1 MKGNRSQPNPKKQK
15 GKGNT
20 MTNKELASKIIALV
34 GGEENISVLT
44 HCATRLRFNLKD
56 NGKANIDALKGLQG
70 VLTAQMKS
78 GQLQVVIGAKVNA
91 IFDEVSAQVH
101 ITEGGAAVQEPSKD
115 KVGAVIETISGIF
128 APTLPVLIGCGMFK
142 AIVSLITNLHLLPGD
157 NSFMVIMSMIGDL
170 IFYFFPFF
178 LAVSAARKFKVSE
191 YMALALAAAYMYPTI
206 MNGAAAVSD
215 GGPATMSFLG
225 LPILFV
231 NYKSTVIPIIL
242 SVWVLSLIYKRIDK
256 LVPDFLKILLTS
268 MIVLFIMVPLELI
281 VLGPIGSYMGT
292 YIAKFIDWFYNIGGF
307 VAAALL
313 GGTRSLLT
321 MMGMHYALAPLQIQ
335 QIAET
340 GGSTLLVSALTANFA
355 QAGSGFGA
363 FLRVRDKEM
372 KSVAGSAALSAVL
385 GITEPVMYG
394 VNLKYKRPFAFAMA
408 SSAVAAAFLSFFNA
422 RALAYAPPGLFT
434 IITYEASSFVFII
447 IGALIAFGMAA
458 VLTFLFGIPAE
469 ELAGSAK
476 TETFT
481 SEAPARTMVGGE
493 IAITS
498 PICGKVI
505 PLSDVPDGAFAGGEM
520 GKGVGIEPTEGK
532 VYAPFD
538 GTVDMLFDT
547 KHAIGLA
554 SNEGVEMLIHIG
566 LDTVELNGQFFTAHV
581 KTGDAIRKGQLLIEF
596 DKDQIAKNYST
607 ITPVLVTNFDQYGKI
622 EGLSGMVADQTTSII
637 RIQ

>member
-1 MKGNRSQPNPKKQK
+1 
-15 GKGNT
+15 
-20 MTNKELASKIIALV
+20 MTNKELASKIITLV
-34 GGEENISVLT
+34 GGENNISVLT

-56 NGKANIDALKGLQG
+56 NSKADIEALKKLQG

-91 IFDEVSAQVH
+91 VFDEVSAQVH
-101 ITEGGAAVQEPSKD
+101 ITEGSASEKKTKGNGIGS
-115 KVGAVIETISGIF
+115 VIETISGIF

-142 AIVSLITNLHLLPGD
+142 AIVSLVTNLHLLPGD
-157 NSFMVIMSMIGDL
+157 SSFMIIMSMIGDL

-206 MNGAAAVSD
+206 MNGAAAISE
-215 GGPATMSFLG
+215 GGPSTMSFLG

-242 SVWVLSLIYKRIDK
+242 SVWVLSLIYKRVDK

-340 GGSTLLVSALTANFA
+340 GGSTLLVSALTANFS
-355 QAGSGFGA
+355 QAGAGFGA
-363 FLRVRDKEM
+363 FLRLKDKEM
-372 KSVAGSAALSAVL
+372 KSVAGSASLSAVL

-394 VNLKYKRPFAFAMA
+394 VNLKYKRPFAFGMA

-434 IITYEASSFVFII
+434 IITYEADSFVFII
-447 IGALIAFGMAA
+447 IGALIAFCMAA
-458 VLTFLFGIPAE
+458 VLTYLFGIPSAE
-469 ELAGSAK
+469 NTEKANS
-476 TETFT
+476 ETFT
-481 SEAPARTMVGGE
+481 SEEPVRTLVGGQIE
-493 IAITS
+493 ISS
-498 PICGKVI
+498 PIKGKVI
-505 PLSDVPDGAFAGGEM
+505 PLSQVPDGAFSSGEM
-520 GKGVGIEPTEGK
+520 GKGVGIEPAEGK

-547 KHAIGLA
+547 RHAIGL
-554 SNEGVEMLIHIG
+554 SSSDGVELLIHIG
-566 LDTVELNGQFFTAHV
+566 LDTVELNGQGFTAHV
-581 KTGDAIRKGQLLIEF
+581 KTGDSIKKGQLLIEF
-596 DKDQIAKNYST
+596 DKDSIARKYST
-607 ITPVLVTNFDQYGKI
+607 VTPVLVTNFDQYSRI
-622 EGLSGMVADQTTSII
+622 EGLSDMTADTDTAVI
-637 RIQ
+637 RIN